1 MKYENLKDKVVMI
14 TGASSGLGEALARAF
29 AENGS
34 LVYIGARNLEK
45 LETIANELLKKGQK
59 VYHSRLDVSNPIEVE
74 AFAEYAIKKQGN
86 IDIWINNAGADKKV
100 SVFDLE
106 PSSLQE
112 ITAVNYFGLAYG
124 TVTAAR
130 HMKEQNYGDIV
141 QILSTSVFTPRENEA
156 AYCSAKAA
164 ADMYSRC
171 AEIELKRYGIRMI
184 RIEPGGMDT
193 AFFQKAGLKLPQ
205 NAMDPRDIADMVL
218 NAVSQPR
225 NITAELRIFRNE

>member
-1 MKYENLKDKVVMI
+1 MKYKNHKDKIVMI
-14 TGASSGLGEALARAF
+14 TGASSGLGEALARKF
-29 AENGS
+29 AKKNS
-34 LVYIGARNLEK
+34 HVYIGARNLEK
-45 LETIANELLKKGQK
+45 LETIANELAKLGQK
-59 VYHSRLDVSNPIEVE
+59 VYPYKLDVTNPDEVE
-74 AFAEYAIKKQGN
+74 SFAKYAVTKQGN

-100 SVFDLE
+100 SIFDFE
-106 PSSLQE
+106 PSSLQD
-112 ITAVNYFGLAYG
+112 ITAVNYFGLVYG

-130 HMKEQNYGDIV
+130 YMKEQKYGDIV
-141 QILSTSVFTPRENEA
+141 QILSTSVFTPRENES

-171 AEIELKRYGIRMI
+171 AEFELKRYGIRMI

-193 AFFQKAGLKLPQ
+193 AFFDKAGLKLPQ
-205 NAMDPRDIADMVL
+205 NAMNPSDIADMVI